1 MWGVMK
7 YAYKVRTRQGEL
19 LSGAVEAGSEQ
30 EAVTSLDNL
39 GYSVVELRTSKLSS
53 PLAKIFTRLKRI
65 ERQDVII
72 FTRQLATLLHSGT
85 ALLPS
90 LDAICEQTTNKKF
103 RSVLENIRS
112 SVQGGVSFSESLTRH
127 PKVFSELFISMVNV
141 GETGGILDK
150 VLDRL
155 AKLGTQ
161 EMELQSRI
169 RSALVYPVVLV
180 IVAFAVVNLLIV
192 AVLPKFV
199 VVFRASDM
207 ALPLI
212 TQIVLGLSWII
223 RKLWLYIF
231 VTVILIGWWLNKYTA
246 TPDGKYRFHRWL
258 LGLPIFG
265 NIYIKIQVSRFARIL
280 SALTSVGIP
289 LMQALVV
296 VEKTVT
302 NVVIRQSIQNIR
314 VNLAEGHTL
323 TEPFRTSVYFSPM
336 VIQMISTGE
345 KSGNL
350 DQMLEEIAAFYEPEV
365 EYAVKNLTS
374 LLEPLMLLAMGMMV
388 AFIALSVL
396 LPIFNLMRAFRS

>member
-1 MWGVMK
+1 MK
-7 YAYKVRTRQGEL
+7 YNYKVRTRQGEL
-19 LSGAVEAGSEQ
+19 ISGAMEAENEQ
-30 EAVTSLDNL
+30 QVVSDLDRL
-39 GYSVVELRTSKLSS
+39 GYSVVELKTSKIGFSLS
-53 PLAKIFTRLKRI
+53 KIFTRFKRI

-90 LDAICEQTTNKKF
+90 LDAICEQTTNEKF
-103 RSVLENIRS
+103 RSILENIRG
-112 SVQGGVSFSESLTRH
+112 SVQGGVSFSESLACH

-169 RSALVYPVVLV
+169 KSALVYPVVLV

-212 TQIVLGLSWII
+212 TQIVLSISWIV

-231 VTVILIGWWLNKYTA
+231 VAAILIGWWLKKYTD
-246 TPDGKYRFHRWL
+246 TPDGKYHFHRRL

-265 NIYIKIQVSRFARIL
+265 NIYTKIQVSRFARIL
-280 SALTSVGIP
+280 SVLTGVGIP

-302 NVVIRQSIQNIR
+302 NVVIRRSIQNIR
-314 VNLAEGHTL
+314 MNLAEGHPL
-323 TEPFRTSVYFSPM
+323 TEPFKTSAYFSPM

-350 DQMLEEIAAFYEPEV
+350 DQMLEEIAAFYEPEI
-365 EYAVKNLTS
+365 EYSVKNLTS
-374 LLEPLMLLAMGMMV
+374 LLEPLMLLGMGIMV

-396 LPIFNLMRAFRS
+396 LPIFNLMRAFRR